1 MSDIAV
7 SRPAKQM
14 SIGAWVGLGAALAC
28 SLFVFM
34 QMRPDL
40 LLSNNTPAGGDMGAH
55 VWGPA
60 YMRDNLLSQGR
71 LVGWTPDWY
80 AGFPAY
86 HFYMVVP
93 ALAVIAVNA
102 GLHPIIGIPLA
113 IVALIVGWIF
123 SQRYSEYKPLVW
135 SAAAMAAVLLVSVPY
150 GVAFKLVAVSGVVFF
165 PLAAWMLGR
174 MAGSPEPV
182 PGVLAFAAVIFLFDP
197 NFTIY
202 GGNVPSTLAGE
213 FAFSISLCLVLVAL
227 ALVFRGMDN
236 DKGRAS
242 AAAVISLVAL
252 CHVIP
257 LIFAIVALMVVVFLG
272 KEIPRWW
279 TAAIGA
285 GLALLAVSVADQYS
299 TSVRI
304 GAVVAL
310 IAVAAAGLYASRA
323 IRERSLW
330 LMVVGP
336 CAALISAFW
345 LVPFYLRRD
354 YFNDMGWER
363 LDEVGDAL
371 LTTPMRIALPIA
383 AVSAVLAFASRDR
396 VGMLFTVM
404 GVSSAA
410 AVANLG
416 QGKLWNAR
424 LLPFFYLSVYLLAA
438 VGLGLVVR
446 FAAIA
451 ISENFDAPDLRMTIG
466 SVSVGLAALLISLSV
481 PLRNLPFAETT
492 DEGAYSILGF
502 ETDAKSF
509 VPSWVEWNFSG
520 YENKRSYRE
529 YSSVVT
535 TMASVGES
543 EGCGRA
549 MWEYDR
555 SLDRYGTPMAL
566 MLLPHWT
573 DGCISSMEGLYFESS
588 ASTPFHFLNQS
599 LLSENPSRAQR
610 DLPYRGFN
618 LDAGIAQLQ
627 TTGVRYY
634 MAQSDMAIEEARE
647 HESLREVAESQP
659 FVIFQVA
666 GTELVQGL
674 SVEPIVTSGPTREQM
689 GPLATRFEIGWESQ
703 AVEAYNSSLSWQAL
717 PAEDGPDGWQRLSVL
732 KPTDGVEI
740 EPATVTSIE
749 TSNSKI
755 NFTVDEIGK
764 PILIKTS
771 YFPNWDASG
780 AEGPFRVGP
789 NLMAVVPT
797 STEVELSY
805 GYTGVEYLAYLLTF
819 AGLLGL
825 GLMSWAERRRSDFVF
840 GAVPGEPN
848 RVDPA
853 ATLDPLQ
860 TADSVPPVDALP
872 KLVPLKTQDPAPATE
887 DQFTTKAPGSDDG
900 RISDG
905 SPQLSSPE
913 VSYQEFPD
921 REFPE

>member
-1 MSDIAV
+1 MSP
-7 SRPAKQM
+7 S
-14 SIGAWVGLGAALAC
+14 AWVGLAAAVAC

-60 YMRDNLLSQGR
+60 YMRDNLLGQGR
-71 LVGWTPDWY
+71 LIGWTPDWY

-93 ALAVIAVNA
+93 ALAIIAVNA
-102 GLHPIIGIPLA
+102 GLHPIIGLPLA
-113 IVALIVGWIF
+113 ALVLIAGWVF
-123 SQRYSEYKPLVW
+123 AQRYPSYKALVW
-135 SAAAMAAVLLVSVPY
+135 SAAGVLAVLLVGVPY
-150 GVAFKLVAVSGVVFF
+150 GIAFKLVAVSGVVMF
-165 PLAAWMLGR
+165 PLAAWFLGR
-174 MAGSPEPV
+174 LAGSPEPV

-236 DKGRAS
+236 DRGRAG
-242 AAAVISLVAL
+242 AAAVIALVAL

-257 LIFAIVALMVVVFLG
+257 LIFSIFALAVVVFLG
-272 KEIPRWW
+272 KDIPRWW
-279 TAAIGA
+279 TASFGA
-285 GLALLAVSVADQYS
+285 GLALVAVSVGDQYS
-299 TSVRI
+299 TSIKVA
-304 GAVVAL
+304 AVAAL
-310 IAVAAAGLYASRA
+310 VAVAAAGLYASKA
-323 IRERSLW
+323 IRQRSLW
-330 LMVVGP
+330 LMAAGP

-396 VGMLFTVM
+396 VGMLFSVMTVA
-404 GVSSAA
+404 SAA

-451 ISENFDAPDLRMTIG
+451 ISENFDAPDRRMTIG
-466 SVSVGLAALLISLSV
+466 SVSLGLAALLVSLSV

-502 ETDAKSF
+502 ETEAKSF

-529 YSSVVT
+529 YSSIVT
-535 TMASVGES
+535 TMAAVGEDD
-543 EGCGRA
+543 GCGRA

-634 MAQSDMAIEEARE
+634 MAQSDTAIAAARE
-647 HESLREVAESQP
+647 HEMLTEVAESQP

-674 SVEPIVTSGPTREQM
+674 SVEPIVTTGPTREQM
-689 GPLATRFEIGWESQ
+689 GPLASRFEIGWESQ
-703 AVEAYNSSLSWQAL
+703 AVEAYNSASTWLAL
-717 PAEDGPDGWQRLSVL
+717 PAEDGPDQWQRRDVMLAS
-732 KPTDGVEI
+732 DGVQI

-755 NFTVDEIGK
+755 RFSVDEIGK
-764 PILIKTS
+764 PVLVKTS
-771 YFPNWDASG
+771 YFPNWGASG
-780 AEGPFRVGP
+780 ADGPYRVGP

-797 STEVELSY
+797 SSEVELSY

-819 AGLLGL
+819 AGLAGL
-825 GLMSWAERRRSDFVF
+825 ALLSWAERRKSDFVF
-840 GAVPGEPN
+840 AAIPGEPT
-848 RVDPA
+848 RVDPT

-860 TADSVPPVDALP
+860 TLDPGPALETIPEYQSGPQYSPDPEVGTAAEVESPPDLTPPVE
-872 KLVPLKTQDPAPATE
+872 PL
-887 DQFTTKAPGSDDG
+887 F
-900 RISDG
+900 
-905 SPQLSSPE
+905 
-913 VSYQEFPD
+913 QEFP
-921 REFPE
+921 PEQT